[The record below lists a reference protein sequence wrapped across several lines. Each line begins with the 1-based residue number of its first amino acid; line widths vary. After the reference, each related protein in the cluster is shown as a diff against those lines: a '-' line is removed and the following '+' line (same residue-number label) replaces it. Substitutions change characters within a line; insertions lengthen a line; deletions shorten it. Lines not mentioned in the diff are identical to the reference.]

1 MIPCF
6 ISLACKDNFVHL
18 IQTQL
23 SDYFVT
29 TVLSL
34 QPHLGTIIMWHLF
47 FVQKKKVNKK
57 YKSVT
62 SRKCKRSKTRA
73 TYSIHRFWKQYL
85 SSNNALPN
93 FADDLCVH
101 KRSSVSEFSTFNI
114 IVDNFFSLDTYFLSW
129 TALSKLLFLSLPILI
144 LFLSQHLPINLFL
157 RILLFIV
164 VKLNVVWQVQGNSTS
179 FSGITSKCILSKVP
193 VTNTSWI

>member
-1 MIPCF
+1 M
-6 ISLACKDNFVHL
+6 
-18 IQTQL
+18 
-23 SDYFVT
+23 
-29 TVLSL
+29 
-34 QPHLGTIIMWHLF
+34 
-47 FVQKKKVNKK
+47 
-57 YKSVT
+57 VT

-93 FADDLCVH
+93 FADDLSVH

-164 VKLNVVWQVQGNSTS
+164 VKLNVVWQVQLE
-179 FSGITSKCILSKVP
+179 FRVILLHFQVLQVNVIYLQSL
-193 VTNTSWI
+193 

>member
-1 MIPCF
+1 M
-6 ISLACKDNFVHL
+6 
-18 IQTQL
+18 
-23 SDYFVT
+23 
-29 TVLSL
+29 
-34 QPHLGTIIMWHLF
+34 
-47 FVQKKKVNKK
+47 
-57 YKSVT
+57 VT
-62 SRKCKRSKTRA
+62 SRKCKRSKARA

-164 VKLNVVWQVQGNSTS
+164 VKLNVVWQVQLE
-179 FSGITSKCILSKVP
+179 FRVILLHFQVLQVNVIYLQSL
-193 VTNTSWI
+193 

>member
-1 MIPCF
+1 M
-6 ISLACKDNFVHL
+6 
-18 IQTQL
+18 
-23 SDYFVT
+23 
-29 TVLSL
+29 
-34 QPHLGTIIMWHLF
+34 
-47 FVQKKKVNKK
+47 
-57 YKSVT
+57 VT

-164 VKLNVVWQVQGNSTS
+164 VKLNVVWQVQLE
-179 FSGITSKCILSKVP
+179 FRVILLHFQVLQVNVIYLQSL
-193 VTNTSWI
+193 